1 MRAHNVLPTLLVVVV
16 ALIAGALCLVMPPL
30 FAFEPQPA
38 VGIALIVI
46 GAAAA
51 LWRGTRPRVRAVA
64 HLVGATLL
72 WGTVLWC
79 ALSQVIS
86 FAEPASVILARR
98 ALPILLFAG
107 IWAYFWLP
115 RVWQQR
121 TAVAVVVPCVL
132 AFVFAGWVNTP
143 NVLYFQP
150 YYLAVDSH
158 QTLYAS
164 DRDTSVIRV
173 FAPDGTLRA
182 KLWPGLANRQGPP
195 GPGFS
200 PTGPYGDPDRLGLSP
215 IKSIN
220 KTVTYWTPQQD
231 PFQFCGLAVDSHDR
245 LYVPD
250 PRHGL
255 MLRFSDDGHLQ
266 ARWSLPVD
274 YQAPPGCVA
283 IEQDRVYLADQR
295 GLVQALTPDGEKLT
309 QQWQLPEPIGDI
321 TVSRDGRS
329 LYALSS
335 THVYAVEMLTG
346 KTAAWPLTTTSGG
359 IAALSSGRVAVGNH
373 LSPYLDIYC
382 QNGSVCGRIGE
393 TGDWPGQLG
402 QVGGLTTDQY
412 GRIYVADYLNRVVQC
427 FTPAGH
433 VTALYWS
440 VEDDEQ
446 GEGKRV

>member
-1 MRAHNVLPTLLVVVV
+1 MRVQKVLPTLLVGVV

-30 FAFEPQPA
+30 FAFEPRPV
-38 VGIALIVI
+38 VGIALVI
-46 GAAAA
+46 TGTAAA
-51 LWRGTRPRVRAVA
+51 LWRGTQARVRAGA
-64 HLVGATLL
+64 HLVGAVLL
-72 WGTVLWC
+72 WGTILWC
-79 ALSQVIS
+79 ALSQVVS
-86 FAEPASVILARR
+86 FYEPASVILARR

-132 AFVFAGWVNTP
+132 AFIFAGWVNTP

-158 QTLYAS
+158 QTLYAT
-164 DRDTSVIRV
+164 DRDTPVIRV

-182 KLWPGLANRQGPP
+182 KLWPGLASRQGPP

-220 KTVTYWTPQQD
+220 KSVTYWTPLQD

-250 PRHGL
+250 PKHEI
-255 MLRFSDDGHLQ
+255 MLRFTDDGRLQ
-266 ARWSLPVD
+266 TRWPLPQG
-274 YQAPPGCVA
+274 YQAPSGCIA
-283 IEQDRVYLADQR
+283 MGQDRLYVADQR
-295 GLVQALTPDGEKLT
+295 GVVLALTPDGQKLT
-309 QQWQLPEPIGDI
+309 HWQMPEPIGDI
-321 TVSRDGRS
+321 TVSPDGRS
-329 LYALSS
+329 IYALSS
-335 THVYAVEMLTG
+335 THVYAVDVQTG
-346 KTAAWPLTTTSGG
+346 KTASWPLTTTSGG

-382 QNGSVCGRIGE
+382 TDGTVCGRIGT
-393 TGDWPGQLG
+393 TGAWPGQFG